1 MLPKSWFLLWHSGLE
16 FNVKII
22 KAWIHP
28 FLVSIVQVAAACVHD
43 MHTFTSLVPTEY
55 CLNSMAYLHIF
66 FDCCYPLTATV
77 CISSDVLCTQTPS
90 IVQRSTFRMLYWKP
104 SQRNV
109 TSTLLNLCHVELLQF
124 RRQKEVQFGTSK
136 VSWTDTRW
144 IIVTDSGC
152 F

>member
-1 MLPKSWFLLWHSGLE
+1 MLPESWLLLWHSGLE
-16 FNVKII
+16 FNVKIME
-22 KAWIHP
+22 AWIHP
-28 FLVSIVQVAAACVHD
+28 CIHSSGCCCLCAGHAHFYPLSTDWVSFKLHGLPAYILWLLP
-43 MHTFTSLVPTEY
+43 SLNGHSV
-55 CLNSMAYLHIF
+55 HIF
-66 FDCCYPLTATV
+66 WCTQT
-77 CISSDVLCTQTPS
+77 TQTPS
-90 IVQRSTFRMLYWKP
+90 TVQQSTFRMLYWKP

-109 TSTLLNLCHVELLQF
+109 TSTLLNLCRVELLQF